1 MCLIVSGK
9 GNKFIAKKDIIV
21 YKQLGGGSFYGYV
34 TSHQNFPVKLNSEIV
49 PKGKIELRSYGS
61 KQCLDRGAIHAY
73 AIIPVPGIYFKAIIK
88 KGTEFWIQDDLTQI
102 AAEKLYLTD
111 KEAFYKHSKPT
122 DFSDYLKEGVDVH
135 LKDGRRCKI
144 TDSFDKK
151 DVIGVYG
158 YDNQVIALEY
168 KELPLFNEELPNEI
182 SKNNFIEEN
191 SCNISELITKLE
203 KDLDGYGNTKQLK
216 SLGIKSDALDYCEKL
231 GKDWY
236 IPSSG
241 ELKKVFKN
249 QLRINITLQYLGIP
263 QIDFRWFWSSTL
275 KSSKYAWCCY
285 SDGRHWFGDFSYD
298 HVRCCR
304 SVLPFLELS

>member
-21 YKQLGGGSFYGYV
+21 NKQLGESSCGYV
-34 TSHQNFPVKLNSEIV
+34 TFHQKFPVKLNSEIV

-73 AIIPVPGIYFKAIIK
+73 AIIPRPGIYFEAIIK
-88 KGTEFWIQDDLTQI
+88 KGTEFRIQDDLTQI

-122 DFSDYLKEGVDVH
+122 DFSDYLKEGVDVY

-158 YDNQVIALEY
+158 YDNQVIALESKRLQLSDNY
-168 KELPLFNEELPNEI
+168 PLPGYPKVIDDL
-182 SKNNFIEEN
+182 
-191 SCNISELITKLE
+191 SEAK

-216 SLGIKSDALDYCEKL
+216 ALGIKSDALYYCESL
-231 GKDWY
+231 GKNWY

-241 ELKKVFKN
+241 ELKKVLKN
-249 QLRINITLQYLGIP
+249 QLRINITLQYLGMS

-275 KSSKYAWCCY
+275 ESSQHAWNCY
-285 SDGRHWFGDFSYD
+285 SSGLNWYGDFNYN
-298 HVRCCR
+298 HVYYYNY
-304 SVLPFLELS
+304 VLPFLEL

>member
-9 GNKFIAKKDIIV
+9 GNKFIAKRDIIV
-21 YKQLGGGSFYGYV
+21 YKQLGESFCGYV
-34 TSHQNFPVKLNSEIV
+34 TPCRSFPVKLNSEIV

-73 AIIPVPGIYFKAIIK
+73 AIIPVPGIYFEAIIK

-111 KEAFYKHSKPT
+111 KKVFYEHSKPT
-122 DFSDYLKEGVDVH
+122 DFSDYLKEGVDVY

-158 YDNQVIALEY
+158 YDNQVIALES
-168 KELPLFNEELPNEI
+168 KELQLSDDYSLPGHPKVI
-182 SKNNFIEEN
+182 DDL
-191 SCNISELITKLE
+191 SEAK

-236 IPSSG
+236 IPSLG
-241 ELKKVFKN
+241 QVKLVAEN
-249 QLRINITLQYLGIP
+249 MLRINLTLKHLGKDTLP
-263 QIDFRWFWSSTL
+263 FSWFWSSTL
-275 KSSKYAWCCY
+275 ESSKCTWDCCSIGGSWY
-285 SDGRHWFGDFSYD
+285 GYDCSYGRVCFCGYI
-298 HVRCCR
+298 
-304 SVLPFLELS
+304 LPFLERS

>member
-21 YKQLGGGSFYGYV
+21 YKQLGESSYGYV
-34 TSHQNFPVKLNSEIV
+34 TPHQNFPVKLNSEIV

-73 AIIPVPGIYFKAIIK
+73 AIISRPGIYFEAIIK

-191 SCNISELITKLE
+191 SCNRSELITKLE

-249 QLRINITLQYLGIP
+249 QLRINITLQYLGKP

-275 KSSKYAWCCY
+275 RSPQCAWCCY
-285 SDGRHWFGDFSYD
+285 SDGDDWCGGFNCG
-298 HVRCCR
+298 HVSCYCY
-304 SVLPFLELS
+304 VLPFLELS

>member
-21 YKQLGGGSFYGYV
+21 YKQLGESSYGYV
-34 TSHQNFPVKLNSEIV
+34 TPYQNFPVKLNSEIV

-73 AIIPVPGIYFKAIIK
+73 AIIPKPGIYFEAIIK

-182 SKNNFIEEN
+182 SKNNFIDEN
-191 SCNISELITKLE
+191 SCNRSELITKLE

-216 SLGIKSDALDYCEKL
+216 SLGIKSDALD
-231 GKDWY
+231 
-236 IPSSG
+236 
-241 ELKKVFKN
+241 
-249 QLRINITLQYLGIP
+249 
-263 QIDFRWFWSSTL
+263 
-275 KSSKYAWCCY
+275 
-285 SDGRHWFGDFSYD
+285 
-298 HVRCCR
+298 
-304 SVLPFLELS
+304 

>member
-1 MCLIVSGK
+1 MRFDELNLEDAILDGLDAMNFEEATPVQEQT
-9 GNKFIAKKDIIV
+9 IPVILAKKDIIV
-21 YKQLGGGSFYGYV
+21 YKQLKESSCGYV
-34 TSHQNFPVKLNSEIV
+34 TPNQNFPVKLNSEIV
-49 PKGKIELRSYGS
+49 PKGKSELRSYGS

-111 KEAFYKHSKPT
+111 KKVFYEHSKPT
-122 DFSDYLKEGVDVH
+122 DFSDYLKEGVDVY

-158 YDNQVIALEY
+158 YDNQVIALALEY

-191 SCNISELITKLE
+191 SYNRSELITKLE

-216 SLGIKSDALDYCEKL
+216 ALGIK
-231 GKDWY
+231 
-236 IPSSG
+236 
-241 ELKKVFKN
+241 
-249 QLRINITLQYLGIP
+249 
-263 QIDFRWFWSSTL
+263 
-275 KSSKYAWCCY
+275 
-285 SDGRHWFGDFSYD
+285 
-298 HVRCCR
+298 
-304 SVLPFLELS
+304 